1 MDRQNNN
8 DTWDEGEDPKCIETE
23 RQRDKRTLHLK

>member
-8 DTWDEGEDPKCIETE
+8 DTWDEGEDPKSIETE
-23 RQRDKRTLHLK
+23 RQETNGRSI